1 MTIDRDH
8 DIYLIAESTNRE
20 VIEDMIRSLDY
31 LDTVDGPYKTTDGKH
46 VLVLW
51 NTEDERWRI
60 RSWASHRYPA
70 SLYYGIQFEE
80 TAKFEHI
87 RYLREDRR

>member
-1 MTIDRDH
+1 MTIDRNH
-8 DIYLIAESTNRE
+8 HIYLIAESTNRE

-31 LDTVDGPYKTTDGKH
+31 LDAVDGPYKTTDGKH

-51 NTEDERWRI
+51 NTEDERRRI

-70 SLYYGIQFEE
+70 SLYYGIQFDE

-87 RYLREDRR
+87 RYLREEGR